1 LGGLG
6 TGLLQW
12 CDSGEQQDDLVDT
25 LEQRYGTMS
34 HSPELIR
41 DCVSE
46 EGMSVTGDDD
56 RKQEGKKWKKGNE
69 T

>member
-1 LGGLG
+1 M
-6 TGLLQW
+6 
-12 CDSGEQQDDLVDT
+12 DT
-25 LEQRYGTMS
+25 LEQRYGAMC

-46 EGMSVTGDDD
+46 EGMSVAGDEE
-56 RKQEGKKWKKGNE
+56 RRQEGKKWKKGNE